1 MSSCQEVG
9 SRQNLCEE
17 LESEEE
23 PPASHGAYGGSS
35 ATKKGSASAKRG
47 ATSLNMTSR
56 SGSPGDGTLAKRGAA
71 SLSMTPSSGSAAGH
85 SATSLGMTS
94 RSGLHF
100 SAERGDAPI
109 RMTSQS
115 GSQGEHLSYGSTSKF
130 ISSPSGLRL
139 RGVANEA
146 SAAGAMPR
154 SSTAEGPERCGERRE
169 PAENFS
175 GVGSEAV
182 TPKEGTPNNPWNK
195 FQKDHAGKGLSKK
208 TMSQIYQFQKKRG
221 ELT

>member
-1 MSSCQEVG
+1 M
-9 SRQNLCEE
+9 
-17 LESEEE
+17 
-23 PPASHGAYGGSS
+23 
-35 ATKKGSASAKRG
+35 
-47 ATSLNMTSR
+47 
-56 SGSPGDGTLAKRGAA
+56 
-71 SLSMTPSSGSAAGH
+71 
-85 SATSLGMTS
+85 GMAS

-115 GSQGEHLSYGSTSKF
+115 GSQGEHSSFSM
-130 ISSPSGLRL
+130 SMPSPSGLRL

-146 SAAGAMPR
+146 SAAGAIPR
-154 SSTAEGPERCGERRE
+154 SSTAEGPERCGERCE

-175 GVGSEAV
+175 GVGIEAE
-182 TPKEGTPNNPWNK
+182 TPKEGTPTNPWNK